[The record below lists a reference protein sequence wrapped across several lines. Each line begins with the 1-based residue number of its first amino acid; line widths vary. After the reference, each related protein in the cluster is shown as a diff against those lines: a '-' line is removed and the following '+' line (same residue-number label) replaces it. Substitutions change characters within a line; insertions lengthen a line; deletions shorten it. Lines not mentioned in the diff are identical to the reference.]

1 MTVNI
6 KKINTSYWQR
16 DDPEWVTQREAD
28 WPDIEFMLTHR
39 KTKKKAINPIK
50 DYYLRGKMPNWK
62 GFKEWDDED
71 RHLDL
76 FMFLWLHPSWDK
88 AVLTALRDAY
98 IASDLIVYD
107 DVRTGAYSFLSS
119 QITMSCIW
127 YQYPKKRISN
137 PDLKGKGP
145 LLLDV
150 IMGDPA
156 ISQYEIEDRAGNG
169 RGRKLIFEFPSGEY
183 SNLVVAA
190 GWLRIENILPINQE
204 MLLQYDNALEWWYRG
219 VAHDDDYFEKK
230 QNKNKDIDVL
240 GQYYIALYRIHH
252 FDTQKSTNTCQINFA
267 HKIRKILDE
276 REFVP
281 FFKQMWL
288 DVKAGKVEVKNAWER
303 DKRKVKVEI
312 KS

>member
-6 KKINTSYWQR
+6 KKIDTSYWKL

-28 WPDIEFMLTHR
+28 WPEIEFMIADF

-50 DYYLRGKMPNWK
+50 DYFLRGKMPNWK
-62 GFKEWDDED
+62 GFKDWDDID

-88 AVLTALRDAY
+88 AVLTELRDAY
-98 IASDLIVYD
+98 IASDLIVYE
-107 DVRTGAYSFLSS
+107 DVRTGAYNFLFS
-119 QITMSCIW
+119 QITMTSIW
-127 YQYPKKRISN
+127 YPYPKEKISN

-150 IMGDPA
+150 IMGDPN
-156 ISQYEIEDRAGNG
+156 ISQYEIEDRAGCI
-169 RGRKLIFEFPSGEY
+169 RRKKQIFEFPSGEY
-183 SNLVVAA
+183 SDLSSAA
-190 GWLRIENILPINQE
+190 SWLKIKNILPINQE

-219 VAHDDDYFEKK
+219 VANDDEYFEKK
-230 QNKNKDIDVL
+230 QNKNEVTI
-240 GQYYIALYRIHH
+240 GEYYIALYWIHY
-252 FDTQKSTNTCQINFA
+252 FDTEISTNPCQINFT

-276 REFVP
+276 RDFVP

-288 DVKAGKVEVKNAWER
+288 DVKAGKVVVKDAWER
-303 DKRKVKVEI
+303 GRKAKVEI
-312 KS
+312 KAF